1 MPFDPLPFP
10 RASPVGG
17 IIPLAPLPRIV
28 MIYAREA
35 VMNAIIRLA
44 DKKGRVCLPG
54 FANATVILEAVSANE
69 YRVRKAEVIPADE
82 VHFPEE
88 DMPTRLSKRDAGRFL
103 EALR

>member
-1 MPFDPLPFP
+1 M
-10 RASPVGG
+10 
-17 IIPLAPLPRIV
+17 
-28 MIYAREA
+28 
-35 VMNAIIRLA
+35 MNAIIRLA

-103 EALR
+103 EALRDPPRPNAAARHAAKRFKKSHG